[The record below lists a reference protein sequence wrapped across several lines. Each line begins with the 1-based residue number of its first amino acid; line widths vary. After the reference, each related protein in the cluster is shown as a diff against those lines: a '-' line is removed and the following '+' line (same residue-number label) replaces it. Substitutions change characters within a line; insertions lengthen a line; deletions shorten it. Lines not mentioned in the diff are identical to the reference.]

1 MLSQALTLATTLL
14 ALAAALCFWRLLRGP
29 DIVDRIM
36 ALDTLS
42 IIAIALMIRRLPY
55 ALRACMAALQQV
67 SLALEE
73 AAPLGRMRG
82 WTPARSVTQWSW
94 P

>member
-1 MLSQALTLATTLL
+1 MLSQALTLATALL

-42 IIAIALMIRRLPY
+42 IIAIALIVGYGIRTDNPAY
-55 ALRACMAALQQV
+55 FEMALLIALLGFV
-67 SLALEE
+67 ATVALSKH
-73 AAPLGRMRG
+73 LLRG
-82 WTPARSVTQWSW
+82 DIIE
-94 P
+94 